1 MSAET
6 KKVFI
11 SHYWNEQEKEIE
23 LAERLL
29 SNGIDVILDV
39 YDLKGGQDKYAFMEQ
54 SVNNPSVDKVLI
66 ICDRSYMEKANDRS
80 CGVGD
85 ETVIISPEIYG
96 QMKQEKF
103 IPIAFE
109 VDEEGNACIPHYLKT
124 RIYIDL
130 TTEDD
135 RYEIEYEKLLRN
147 IYQKPIHKKPALGT
161 KPEWLEDE
169 TVDLSAIRDILKQVR
184 GYTGGNTAKAD
195 FLLRKASDEFVNAA
209 KQYVLPKDIDIAD
222 GLLKV
227 IDQTKPFRDLF
238 VTYCENLIYSDQ
250 LRGEILSEL
259 FERLYNELHDAKGM
273 GSYCEG
279 DFELY
284 DFMIWE
290 YFICATAVLLHYE
303 KFAELRK
310 FLLHPYFLRIN
321 YSNTSVELKNYT
333 TFRKYMRTIEEVCK
347 PKSDNPRLHSL
358 SADILVKREAKPI
371 LTMQSIAN
379 ADIILYQLNMILD
392 IPSDALW
399 HIWFPATYVYFE
411 GTQVIWKKLVSKA
424 FCNKI
429 FPLFSVTS
437 IDALKEKIK
446 GSTTDQKIRYN
457 NAWGCAPGIL
467 SSINI
472 DDVGKME

>member
-1 MSAET
+1 MSTEA

-11 SHYWNEQEKEIE
+11 SYSWKVQEKVIE
-23 LAERLL
+23 LAERLI

-39 YDLKGGQDKYAFMEQ
+39 YDLKEGQDKYAFMEK
-54 SVNNPSVDKVLI
+54 SVNDPSVDKVLI

-80 CGVGD
+80 GGVGD

-109 VDEEGNACIPHYLKT
+109 VDEEGKACIPHYLKT

-135 RYEIEYEKLLRN
+135 RYETEYEKLLRN

-184 GYTGGNTAKAD
+184 GYTGGNTVKAD
-195 FLLRKASDEFVNAA
+195 FLVRKASDEFVNAA
-209 KQYVLPKDIDIAD
+209 KQYVLPNDMDIAD

-259 FERLYNELHDAKGM
+259 FERLYNELHDAGGKGAY
-273 GSYCEG
+273 SES

-284 DFMIWE
+284 DYMIWE
-290 YFICATAVLLHYE
+290 FFICATTVLLHYE
-303 KFAELRK
+303 RFYELHK
-310 FLLHPYFLRIN
+310 LLVHPYFLRSN
-321 YSNTSVELKNYT
+321 YFNIAVEPQNYT
-333 TFRKYMRTIEEVCK
+333 VFCKNLRTVETACK
-347 PKSDNPRLHSL
+347 EKCENPRLYTL
-358 SADILVKREAKPI
+358 SGDILVKREKRPV
-371 LTMQSIAN
+371 LTKASISN
-379 ADIILYQLNMILD
+379 ADIVLYQLNCLLNL
-392 IPSDALW
+392 PSTNSW
-399 HIWFPATYVYFE
+399 HRWFPTTYVYFE
-411 GTQVIWKKLVSKA
+411 GTQVIWQKLISKSYCKK
-424 FCNKI
+424 I
-429 FPLFSVTS
+429 YPLFAVKT
-437 IDALKEKIK
+437 IEELKECLKSSIENRDVSYP
-446 GSTTDQKIRYN
+446 G
-457 NAWGCAPGIL
+457 AWDSAPGIL
-467 SSINI
+467 SAIKVEDI
-472 DDVGKME
+472 GKLE

>member
-1 MSAET
+1 MSTET

-11 SHYWNEQEKEIE
+11 SYSWKVQEKVIE
-23 LAERLL
+23 LAERLI

-39 YDLKGGQDKYAFMEQ
+39 YDLKEGQDKYAFMEQ
-54 SVNNPSVDKVLI
+54 SVNDPSVDKVLI

-80 CGVGD
+80 GGVGD

-109 VDEEGNACIPHYLKT
+109 ADEEGKAYIPHYLKS

-135 RYEIEYEKLLRN
+135 RYEAEYEKLLRN
-147 IYQKPIHKKPALGT
+147 IYQKPIHRKPALGT

-169 TVDLSAIRDILKQVR
+169 TVDLSPIRDILKQVR

-195 FLLRKASDEFVNAA
+195 FLLRKASDEFVDTA
-209 KQYVLPKDIDIAD
+209 KQYVLPKDIDIAE

-259 FERLYNELHDAKGM
+259 FERLYNELHDASGR
-273 GSYCEG
+273 GSYRES

-284 DFMIWE
+284 DYMIWE
-290 YFICATAVLLHYE
+290 FFICATAVLLHYE
-303 KFAELRK
+303 RFAELRQ
-310 FLLHPYFLRIN
+310 LLVRPYFLRSDYYNWNIEPE
-321 YSNTSVELKNYT
+321 TFTV
-333 TFRKYMRTIEEVCK
+333 FRKYTRTIEEVCK
-347 PKSDNPRLHSL
+347 PKSDNPRLL
-358 SADILVKREAKPI
+358 TLAGDILVSREKKPV
-371 LTMQSIAN
+371 LTKQSISN
-379 ADIILYQLNMILD
+379 ADLVLYQLSAAFD
-392 IPSDALW
+392 TSDNKRW
-399 HIWFPATYVYFE
+399 NVWFPITYVYHE
-411 GTQVIWKKLVSKA
+411 GRQAIWKKLISKSY
-424 FCNKI
+424 CKKVY
-429 FPLFSVTS
+429 PLFSVQTIS
-437 IDALKEKIK
+437 ELKEKIQ
-446 GSTTDQKIRYN
+446 GTMLDQTIGYN
-457 NAWGCAPGIL
+457 RSFDNAPGIL
-467 SSINI
+467 SSIKLDEI
-472 DDVGKME
+472 GTLE